1 MIRRTADLAHSA
13 HRLDGVRK
21 QALETGRN
29 RLLVTGLVMTMAF
42 AIIALRLVDLTAF
55 APTEP
60 HAIAEAEQAG
70 HAAGRAD
77 IVDRNGVLL
86 ATSLPTASLYAD
98 PQAVMD
104 PAEAAAKLVTVLPG
118 LNEEW
123 LRKRLSADGRFV
135 WIKRNLTPNEQYAVN
150 RLGIPGIDFQREQRR
165 VYPHG
170 SLGAHVLGVTDIDS
184 NGISGVERYFDE
196 ELRRGDEPLK
206 LSLDVRVQSVLH
218 QELAAAMQEF
228 SAIGAAGVVLDVQT
242 GEMVALVSLP
252 DFDPNVQSEILGD
265 AGFNRVTKGVYEM
278 GSTFKLFTAAM
289 ALDGGTV
296 TLDSGYDASKPLRVA
311 RYTIRDYHAE
321 NRWLSVPEIVL
332 HSSNIGAAKM
342 AVDVG
347 AAGQR
352 DFLGRLGMLQPAPIE
367 LPEVGAPLVP
377 SPWREINTMTISFG
391 HGLAVTPLQL
401 VSGIATLVNDGVR
414 VPPTLVAQPAGAP
427 PAGQRVLTA
436 ETSRMIRGLM
446 RLVVTDGTGKK
457 ADARGYFVGGKTGT
471 AEKQVGGVYKRKAR
485 LSSFVA
491 AYPIDEPRYVVL
503 AMLDEPKGTKA
514 TFNFATGG
522 WVAAPVVKQVVERTA
537 PMLGIAPKPTAPAI
551 EFDKDSPPAATVRAA
566 LRRLPRPPSIPP
578 MKPTPPDAP
587 DLREARAIPAS
598 VRATEA
604 PAESPRDRIA
614 RQTRA
619 VLQQAFV
626 TR

>member
-42 AIIALRLVDLTAF
+42 AVIALRLVDLTAF

-60 HAIAEAEQAG
+60 DAIAEAEQAG
-70 HAAGRAD
+70 HVAGRAD

-98 PQAVMD
+98 PKAVMD

-123 LRKRLSADGRFV
+123 LRKRLSAEGRFV

-150 RLGIPGIDFQREQRR
+150 RLGIPGVDFQREQRR

-170 SLGAHVLGVTDIDS
+170 SLAAHVLGVTDVDS

-196 ELRRGDEPLK
+196 DLRRGDEPLK
-206 LSLDVRVQSVLH
+206 LSLDVRVQAVLH
-218 QELAAAMQEF
+218 EELAAAMQEY
-228 SAIGAAGVVLDVQT
+228 SAIGAAGLVLDVQT

-289 ALDGGTV
+289 ALDSGTV

-352 DFLGRLGMLQPAPIE
+352 DFLGQLGMLQPLRIE

-414 VPPTLVAQPAGAP
+414 VPPTLVAQPAGTP

-537 PMLGIAPKPTAPAI
+537 PMLGLAPKPTAPAI
-551 EFDKDSPPAATVRAA
+551 EFDKDSPPAATVKAA

-587 DLREARAIPAS
+587 ELREVRAIPAS
-598 VRATEA
+598 VQATEA

>member
-1 MIRRTADLAHSA
+1 
-13 HRLDGVRK
+13 
-21 QALETGRN
+21 
-29 RLLVTGLVMTMAF
+29 
-42 AIIALRLVDLTAF
+42 
-55 APTEP
+55 
-60 HAIAEAEQAG
+60 
-70 HAAGRAD
+70 
-77 IVDRNGVLL
+77 
-86 ATSLPTASLYAD
+86 
-98 PQAVMD
+98 
-104 PAEAAAKLVTVLPG
+104 
-118 LNEEW
+118 
-123 LRKRLSADGRFV
+123 
-135 WIKRNLTPNEQYAVN
+135 
-150 RLGIPGIDFQREQRR
+150 
-165 VYPHG
+165 
-170 SLGAHVLGVTDIDS
+170 
-184 NGISGVERYFDE
+184 
-196 ELRRGDEPLK
+196 
-206 LSLDVRVQSVLH
+206 
-218 QELAAAMQEF
+218 
-228 SAIGAAGVVLDVQT
+228 
-242 GEMVALVSLP
+242 
-252 DFDPNVQSEILGD
+252 
-265 AGFNRVTKGVYEM
+265 
-278 GSTFKLFTAAM
+278 
-289 ALDGGTV
+289 
-296 TLDSGYDASKPLRVA
+296 
-311 RYTIRDYHAE
+311 
-321 NRWLSVPEIVL
+321 
-332 HSSNIGAAKM
+332 
-342 AVDVG
+342 
-347 AAGQR
+347 
-352 DFLGRLGMLQPAPIE
+352 
-367 LPEVGAPLVP
+367 
-377 SPWREINTMTISFG
+377 
-391 HGLAVTPLQL
+391 
-401 VSGIATLVNDGVR
+401 
-414 VPPTLVAQPAGAP
+414 
-427 PAGQRVLTA
+427 
-436 ETSRMIRGLM
+436 MIRGLM